1 MFNEYELQD
10 GVTEHL
16 SNCLAF
22 VNLSINRLGQGIEK
36 LTRPLGIQKMH
47 VALSVKC
54 DSKMLSKYHAR
65 IL

>member
-16 SNCLAF
+16 SHCLAF
-22 VNLSINRLGQGIEK
+22 VNLSINRQGIEK

-47 VALSVKC
+47 VALTVKC
-54 DSKMLSKYHAR
+54 DSKMLSKYHVR